1 MELQELKERIEN
13 MGHFHQ
19 VEILRIF
26 NNSLDAK
33 LSENA
38 NGVFVNLTSL
48 SQETLQQIHNY
59 VQYVEEQT
67 ETLNEMEKEK
77 QRLET
82 TFFSEK
88 DKRIQHKENQSKGKQ
103 AKGKQAKGK
112 QDKEE
117 QDKGKQDKGKQDKGK
132 QDKEINATQ
141 L

>member
-1 MELQELKERIEN
+1 MELQELKERIED

-33 LSENA
+33 LSENR
-38 NGVFVNLTSL
+38 NGVFINLTSI
-48 SQETLQQIHNY
+48 SQETLQKIHNY

-67 ETLNEMEKEK
+67 ETLNEMEQEK
-77 QRLET
+77 RRLET

-88 DKRIQHKENQSKGKQ
+88 
-103 AKGKQAKGK
+103 
-112 QDKEE
+112 
-117 QDKGKQDKGKQDKGK
+117 DKGKQDKGK
-132 QDKEINATQ
+132 QDKEKQSKGKQGKGKQGKGKGKQSKGKHDEEKQDKEIAAMQ